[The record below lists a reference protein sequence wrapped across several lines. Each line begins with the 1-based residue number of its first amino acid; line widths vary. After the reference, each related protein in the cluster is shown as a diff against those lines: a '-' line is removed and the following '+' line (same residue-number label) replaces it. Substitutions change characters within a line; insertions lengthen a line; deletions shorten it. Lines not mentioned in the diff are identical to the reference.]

1 MTQFCD
7 YLKSKYSS
15 LSEEEKVKLVYRWI
29 TKNIKYDEDG
39 DVERDP
45 EKFFGSKTT
54 VCSGF
59 ARLFKKLLVSMDY
72 NEENILNIYGYAKG
86 VDYNVNKLPDVTH
99 EWNAV
104 KFNNEWCLLDATWDS
119 GETNY
124 SYFCTRPSC
133 FVRDHLPEEKQK
145 EYQFLEKPIELEGFH
160 NLAWTKGEFCKYNTE
175 IIEDKSIINK
185 CEGKYIVKYD
195 DKDVELNIIPEKDGT
210 VDINKKRN
218 DNEIEV
224 EFKVKN
230 EGQFLLYLTKIDENL
245 NKQYVIGNL
254 YVKCEK

>member
-119 GETNY
+119 QETNY
-124 SYFCTRPSC
+124 SYFWTRPSC

-145 EYQFLEKPIELEGFH
+145 EYQF
-160 NLAWTKGEFCKYNTE
+160 
-175 IIEDKSIINK
+175 
-185 CEGKYIVKYD
+185 
-195 DKDVELNIIPEKDGT
+195 
-210 VDINKKRN
+210 
-218 DNEIEV
+218 
-224 EFKVKN
+224 
-230 EGQFLLYLTKIDENL
+230 
-245 NKQYVIGNL
+245 
-254 YVKCEK
+254 

>member
-72 NEENILNIYGYAKG
+72 NEENILNIYCYAKG

-145 EYQFLEKPIELEGFH
+145 EYQFLEKPIELENFH
-160 NLAWTKGEFCKYNTE
+160 NLAWTKREFCKYNAE

-195 DKDVELNIIPEKDGT
+195 DKDVELNIIPEK
-210 VDINKKRN
+210 
-218 DNEIEV
+218 
-224 EFKVKN
+224 
-230 EGQFLLYLTKIDENL
+230 
-245 NKQYVIGNL
+245 
-254 YVKCEK
+254 

>member
-1 MTQFCD
+1 M
-7 YLKSKYSS
+7 
-15 LSEEEKVKLVYRWI
+15 
-29 TKNIKYDEDG
+29 
-39 DVERDP
+39 
-45 EKFFGSKTT
+45 
-54 VCSGF
+54 
-59 ARLFKKLLVSMDY
+59 
-72 NEENILNIYGYAKG
+72 
-86 VDYNVNKLPDVTH
+86 
-99 EWNAV
+99 
-104 KFNNEWCLLDATWDS
+104 
-119 GETNY
+119 
-124 SYFCTRPSC
+124 
-133 FVRDHLPEEKQK
+133 
-145 EYQFLEKPIELEGFH
+145 EKPIELENFH
-160 NLAWTKGEFCKYNTE
+160 NLAWTKGEFCKYNAE

-245 NKQYVIGNL
+245 NGQYVIGNL